1 MMRQRGT
8 VDRHGVGWRWR
19 YTATVDGR
27 RHTISQNGYATKTEA
42 RKALTAALA
51 RHDAGTGRKAANV
64 STGDYLAGWLDTYRR
79 SGRRKAT
86 TIESTTVAVNRY
98 LVPRIGSVPL
108 SKLDGERIGR
118 LYADLLTDGRTGASG
133 TKGGLSPKTVRNVAG
148 VLHKA
153 LSDAVRNGRLTTNPA
168 TGVDLPTWKR
178 PELTVWDERQAATF
192 LAYVEQAGD
201 PLAAVWRLMLATG
214 LRRGE
219 LLGLYWSDVDLLN
232 ASLNVVR
239 SRSVKGEDTP
249 KTRKG
254 RRTIS
259 LDVDTVNALARMKD
273 DQEAAAKTIGAW
285 SSPYLAT
292 DLDGRP
298 IWPQTFTRRF
308 QAAARRAGLPVP
320 RLHDGRHTAATL
332 ALQAG
337 VPIHVVSGRLGHEHV
352 STTLDVY
359 SAYLPAADRDAA
371 KRIGAVL
378 PTPVQPA
385 VDR

>member
-1 MMRQRGT
+1 MKRGT
-8 VDRHGVGWRWR
+8 VERYGIGWRWR
-19 YTATVDGR
+19 YKVTVDGR
-27 RHTISQNGYATKTEA
+27 SQTISQGGYSSRREA
-42 RKALTAALA
+42 AQGLTAALA
-51 RHDAGTGRKAANV
+51 RHDAGVGRKVANV
-64 STGDYLAGWLDTYRR
+64 TTGDYLVAWLDTYRR

-86 TIESTTVAVNRY
+86 TIDSTTVAVNRY

-133 TKGGLSPKTVRNVAG
+133 TTGGLSPKTVRNVAG

-153 LSDAVRNGRLTTNPA
+153 LSDAVRVGKLSANPA

-178 PELTVWDERQAATF
+178 PELTVWDEREAATF

-219 LLGLYWSDVDLLN
+219 LLGLYWEDVDLLN
-232 ASLNVVR
+232 ASLDVVR

-273 DQEAAAKTIGAW
+273 AQEAAAVRIGAW
-285 SSPYLAT
+285 TSKYVAT

-337 VPIHVVSGRLGHEHV
+337 VPIHVVAGRLGHEHV

-378 PTPVQPA
+378 PTLVNPTGQP
-385 VDR
+385 

>member
-1 MMRQRGT
+1 MRQRGS
-8 VDRHGVGWRWR
+8 VERYGIGWRWR
-19 YTATVDGR
+19 YKVTVNGR
-27 RHTISQNGYATKTEA
+27 SQTISQGGYSSRREA
-42 RKALTAALA
+42 SQGLTAALA
-51 RHDAGTGRKAANV
+51 RHDAGVGRKVANV
-64 STGDYLAGWLDTYRR
+64 TTGAYLGAWLDTYRR

-98 LVPRIGSVPL
+98 LVPRIGTVPL

-118 LYADLLTDGRTGASG
+118 LYVDLLTDGRTGASG
-133 TKGGLSPKTVRNVAG
+133 ATGGLSPKTVRNVAG

-153 LSDAVRNGRLTTNPA
+153 LSDAVRVGKLSVNPA

-178 PELTVWDERQAATF
+178 PELTVWDEREAATF
-192 LAYVEQAGD
+192 LAHVEHTGD
-201 PLAAVWRLMLATG
+201 PLAAVWRLMLSTG

-219 LLGLYWSDVDLLN
+219 LLGLYWEDVDLLN

-273 DQEAAAKTIGAW
+273 AQEAAADTIGAW
-285 SSPYLAT
+285 TSKYVAT

-337 VPIHVVSGRLGHEHV
+337 VPIHVVAGRLGHEHV

-371 KRIGAVL
+371 TRIGNLLGTSVERER
-378 PTPVQPA
+378 QS
-385 VDR
+385 